1 MRARPHQRGLPISEE
16 HQPSVDARTEP
27 ASLASPQPP
36 VEAIGRALLSTS
48 TCVEWANLIDT
59 ASESPAVMENPVQ
72 IGILLDAQ
80 TEPELPSPQ
89 PPVEAIG
96 RALPST
102 STCVEWANLIDTAS
116 ESPAVMENPAQ
127 IDTLPRADYC
137 LARQRQ
143 HPTSE
148 TK

>member
-1 MRARPHQRGLPISEE
+1 MRARPHQRGPPISEE

-36 VEAIGRALLSTS
+36 VEAIGRALPSTS
-48 TCVEWANLIDT
+48 TCVELANLIDS
-59 ASESPAVMENPVQ
+59 ASEFPAVTENPVQ

-80 TEPELPSPQ
+80 TEPELPSPPQ
-89 PPVEAIG
+89 PVEAIG

-102 STCVEWANLIDTAS
+102 STCVELANLIDSAN
-116 ESPAVMENPAQ
+116 ESPAVTENPVQ

-143 HPTSE
+143 RPT
-148 TK
+148 